1 MSTLSLTDW
10 IAQWR
15 AELRPGQRALADWQ
29 GGELAVSAVPGAGKS
44 TGLAAAAAIAIARY
58 GLSRQKQL
66 VLVTLTRTA
75 VANLR
80 RKIVDRLRAARLPLG
95 GFSVTTLHSLALTL
109 ARSHP
114 TLSGW
119 DDEATLLWT
128 EAQKKQALRQAV
140 SQWLEDCPHL
150 WQELVYG
157 CGFDGEDTERLRRE
171 TVLRSE
177 VLPAIAKEALVG
189 IKSTGLTVAELEDSR
204 SFLLQLAGQL
214 YTRYEA
220 LQRAAGAID
229 YDDMTLG
236 ALQVLREPAV
246 RAQWQ
251 AQTFAVFEDEAQ
263 DSTPLQAQLLEILA
277 ADADGQ
283 RHLVRVGDPN
293 QSINASFTAADP
305 RFFREFCDRCGQ
317 QNRLVVMDQAGR
329 SSPEIIAAANAL
341 VRWANASVY
350 SQPLPPF
357 RLQTIRPVPPTD
369 RQRNPVALGP
379 GVEIHRPD
387 TIQTEVQALGDGL
400 QPLLQA
406 NPDLTAA
413 ILVRHHQQARYI
425 AKHLPKTLNLYDAE
439 SRERR
444 SQIPAELLKVL
455 QFLGRPHSPDRLR
468 QTLEV
473 LRDRQLIPPGDLNAW
488 AAAPEAFLYPTPLDP
503 AIASPA
509 RQKCIGL
516 LQARLQLPV
525 SYLLPFVAL
534 TLDYDASEL
543 AATDQLGQTLHSQ
556 LRGRYDLPTLI
567 ATLAEGVLNN
577 AFTTDDETE
586 PLEERYMQP
595 GRVTLTTL
603 HKAKGLEWD
612 VVCIPFLHERTCPGS
627 FYVSE
632 PQKFLGDYNWAEALR
647 TQLRALAA
655 AEPLAEPKGAWE
667 QHGQLKQSEE
677 LRLLYVGVTRAKRRL
692 WLSAARRGPLNWH
705 APDKWEDL
713 RPSPALS
720 AFAPNGTGK

>member
-1 MSTLSLTDW
+1 MKTLTEW

-15 AELRPGQRALADWQ
+15 AELRPGQQALADWQ

-44 TGLAAAAAIAIARY
+44 TGMAAAAAIAIARH
-58 GLSRQKQL
+58 GLSRQRQL

-95 GFSVTTLHSLALTL
+95 SFSVTTLHSLGLTL

-119 DDEATLLWT
+119 TEGETLLWT
-128 EAQKKQALRQAV
+128 EAQKQRALRQAV
-140 SQWLEDCPHL
+140 AQWIEDYPRL
-150 WQELVYG
+150 WQDLVHG
-157 CGFDGEDTERLRRE
+157 RGFDGEDTERLRRE

-177 VLPAIAKEALVG
+177 VLPAIAKEALMGV
-189 IKSTGLTVAELEDSR
+189 KSTGLTVAELADSR
-204 SFLLQLAGQL
+204 SPLLQLAGQL

-236 ALQVLREPAV
+236 ALRVLAEPTV

-263 DSTPLQAQLLEILA
+263 DSTPLQARLLEILA
-277 ADADGQ
+277 MNEDGQ

-305 RFFREFCDRCGQ
+305 RFFREFCERCAR
-317 QNRLVVMDQAGR
+317 QNQLVVMDQAGR
-329 SSPEIIAAANAL
+329 SSPEIIATANAL
-341 VRWANASVY
+341 VRWANDSIY
-350 SQPLPPF
+350 GQPF
-357 RLQTIRPVPPTD
+357 RLQTIQPVPPGD
-369 RQRNPVALGP
+369 RQGNPTALGP
-379 GVEIHRPD
+379 GVEIHFPD
-387 TIQTEVQALGDGL
+387 TIQAEVQTLGDRL
-400 QPLLQA
+400 QQLLQD

-413 ILVRHHQQARYI
+413 ILVRQHSHGRYV
-425 AKHLPKTLNLYDAE
+425 ANHLPKTLNLYDAE
-439 SRERR
+439 SQERQG
-444 SQIPAELLKVL
+444 QIPAELLKVL
-455 QFLGRPHSPDRLR
+455 QFLGRPHSPERLR

-473 LRDRQLIPPGDLNAW
+473 LRERQLIPPGDLNAW
-488 AAAPEAFLYPTPLDP
+488 AASPETFLYPTPLDP

-534 TLDYDASEL
+534 TLDYDAGEL
-543 AATDQLGQTLHSQ
+543 AATDQLGQTLHSR
-556 LRGRYDLPTLI
+556 LRGRYDLPTLT
-567 ATLAEGVLNN
+567 ATLEEGVLNN
-577 AFTTDDETE
+577 AFAVADETE

-612 VVCIPFLHERTCPGS
+612 VVAIPFLHERTCPGNT
-627 FYVSE
+627 YVPE
-632 PQKFLGDYNWAEALR
+632 PQRFLGDYNLPEALR
-647 TQLRALAA
+647 AQLRALAA
-655 AEPLAEPKGAWE
+655 AEDLMEPAIAWE
-667 QHGQLKQSEE
+667 RHKQLRQGEE
-677 LRLLYVGVTRAKRRL
+677 LRLLYVGITRAKRRL
-692 WLSAARRGPLNWH
+692 WLSAAQRGPLSWN

-713 RPSPALS
+713 RPSPALVTL
-720 AFAPNGTGK
+720 PPIVR